1 MKVLD
6 TDDGST
12 VNFTVY
18 ANTGHVV
25 AAGDVTSESDV
36 SLKTDIEDIENA
48 IDIVKKLR
56 GVTFNY
62 KQPSRRRHEG
72 KQLGVIAQ
80 EVEEHL
86 PEVVS
91 ERNGIKNVAYGN
103 IVALLIEAI
112 KEMQEEID
120 KLKGK

>member
-1 MKVLD
+1 M
-6 TDDGST
+6 
-12 VNFTVY
+12 
-18 ANTGHVV
+18 
-25 AAGDVTSESDV
+25 AAGDVTSESDI

-56 GVTFNY
+56 GITFNY

-91 ERNGIKNVAYGN
+91 DRNGIKNVAYGN